1 MTIRRGRSLYA
12 IIFSSAIFAV
22 TLVGPARSQIILDM
36 SLITCKQYVESDL
49 ERQELIA
56 AWMSG
61 YFNASRNQP
70 RVDFS
75 RFARNKMLVA
85 NYCKRHKLESLMSAI
100 QRVAF

>member
-61 YFNASRNQP
+61 YFNAARNMP
-70 RVDFS
+70 TVDFG
-75 RFARNKMLVA
+75 RYATNKRRVPDAPSWRPGLVTSFRA
-85 NYCKRHKLESLMSAI
+85 VSSS
-100 QRVAF
+100 

>member
-1 MTIRRGRSLYA
+1 
-12 IIFSSAIFAV
+12 
-22 TLVGPARSQIILDM
+22 M

-85 NYCKRHKLESLMSAI
+85 HYCKRHKLESLMSAI
-100 QRVAF
+100 QRSAF